1 MSKRGQMYALIG
13 IIWSMVLSLQ
23 LYGAGSSL
31 TIQDTTVTEGDTGTT
46 DMEFTIYHTI
56 LSPSSI
62 NIYYSTIDDTA
73 KAGID
78 YVAKSGTLILPPDQR
93 ITTLLIPV
101 INDLK
106 LTKNNK
112 RFKVSIASST
122 RILKSIAIGTIF
134 DNDTQLTS
142 AAAEKNPQVTKG
154 DNREIR
160 K

>member
-1 MSKRGQMYALIG
+1 MLFSF
-13 IIWSMVLSLQ
+13 Q

-31 TIQDTTVTEGDTGTT
+31 TIQDSSVQEGDSGTT
-46 DMEFTIYHTI
+46 DMEFTIYHSI
-56 LSPSSI
+56 LSPSPVS
-62 NIYYSTIDDTA
+62 IYYNTVDDTA
-73 KAGID
+73 KAGVD
-78 YVAKSGTLILPPDQR
+78 YVPKNGTLILPPGQR
-93 ITTLLIPV
+93 TTTLLIPV

-122 RILKSIAIGTIF
+122 KVANPVAIGTIL
-134 DNDTQLTS
+134 DNDTQPTS
-142 AAAEKNPQVTKG
+142 ATAEKKPQVTKG